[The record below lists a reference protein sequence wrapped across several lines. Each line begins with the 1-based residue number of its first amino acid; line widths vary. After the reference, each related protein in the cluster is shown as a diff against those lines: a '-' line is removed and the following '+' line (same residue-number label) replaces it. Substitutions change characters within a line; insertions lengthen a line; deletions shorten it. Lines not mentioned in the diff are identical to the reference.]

1 MTIKVAEI
9 ALTGKSPQELHEAR
23 AHLAGARDEIDRQIK
38 AIDALLPRPRGLC
51 LTFALQTVSE
61 ANARDH
67 HHVKAR
73 RVATQ
78 RQTTAAQLAASGH
91 DPDCYRRPHVTLTR
105 IGSRLLDDDNLR
117 GALKAV
123 RDAVAGWLGL
133 DDGPR
138 SPITWSY
145 RQETTKA
152 PLWSVRIEI
161 EEVAP

>member
-1 MTIKVAEI
+1 MSQHNPI
-9 ALTGKSPQELHEAR
+9 ALVGKTLDEIR
-23 AHLAGARDEIDRQIK
+23 ASRAALIETRAEIDRQIK

-51 LTFALQTVSE
+51 LQFALHTVSE

-73 RVATQ
+73 RVQVQ
-78 RQTTAAQLAASGH
+78 RQTTWAQLAASERN
-91 DPDCYRRPHVTLTR
+91 PDCYQRPRVVLTR
-105 IGSRLLDDDNLR
+105 VAARLLDDDNLR
-117 GALKAV
+117 SALKAV

-145 RQETTKA
+145 RQETTKS

-161 EEVAP
+161 EEVSP

>member
-1 MTIKVAEI
+1 MTQSSPI
-9 ALTGKSPQELHEAR
+9 ALVGKTIDEIRASRAALLDAR
-23 AHLAGARDEIDRQIK
+23 AEIDRQLA

-51 LTFALQTVSE
+51 IQFALQTVSE

-73 RVATQ
+73 RVQLQ

-91 DPDCYRRPHVTLTR
+91 DPNRYQRPRVTLTR

-117 GALKAV
+117 SALKAV

-145 RQETTKA
+145 RQETTRS
-152 PLWSVRIEI
+152 PLWGVRIEI
-161 EEVAP
+161 EEVSP